1 MTARPST
8 AEVFLRSL
16 GRLGVDY
23 LFGNAGT
30 DAAPLI
36 EAYARCRS
44 DRDAAVPSPILATHE
59 NLALSMAHGYAMV
72 SGRLPAAFVHVSVGT
87 ANAVC
92 PIMNAARENVP
103 ILLTAGRTPIYE
115 DDRTGSRDSYIHWGQ
130 EMFDQASL
138 LREFVKW
145 DYELRGPA
153 QVETVTQR
161 AVSIAMS
168 EPRGPV
174 YLSLPR
180 EVLAEPMPDGH
191 DNVAPVPLAPAHPPR
206 PSAQGVAAAAAMLAA
221 AQRPLIV
228 AGNSGRNPRTVAALV
243 AFAERAKIPVVQHR
257 SRYMPFPSDHP
268 LHLGFDPMGLVEEA
282 DVVLVLDSDVPW
294 IPKLSPLRPDCRV
307 IHAGPD
313 PLFGAIPIRGFRCDL
328 ALTGDIGA
336 LLDDLTSALGN
347 ETANLPARQAWARDK
362 REKLI
367 ATRASRLADARAMHP
382 IHPAWVSHCLEQV
395 KGDAI
400 LVNEY
405 TLMPDHCGFS
415 APGSYFGSSSA
426 SGLGWGMGA
435 ALGAKLAEPDRTVI
449 ATLGDGAYI
458 FANPVAGHYAAHQH
472 KLPVL
477 FVVFNNGMWDGVR
490 QATLKVYPGGVA
502 STANRHALTELDGLP
517 AFEQVCAA
525 AGGYGER
532 VEHAAD
538 LPAALDRALRAVRDE
553 KRQALLNVICQPR

>member
-1 MTARPST
+1 MTARPSA

-16 GRLGVDY
+16 ARLDVKY

-36 EAYARCRS
+36 EAYARCRTDS
-44 DRDAAVPSPILATHE
+44 DAPLPAPILATHE

-72 SGRLPAAFVHVSVGT
+72 SGKLPAAFVHVSVGT

-103 ILLTAGRTPIYE
+103 LLLAAGRTPIYE

-130 EMFDQASL
+130 EMFDQGSL

-153 QVETVTQR
+153 QVETVVQR

-191 DNVAPVPLAPAHPPR
+191 DKTAPVRLAPTHPPR
-206 PSAQGVAAAAAMLAA
+206 PNSEGVTAAAEILSAA
-221 AQRPLIV
+221 RTPLIV

-243 AFAERAKIPVVQHR
+243 AFAERLQIPVVQHR

-268 LHLGFDPMGLVEEA
+268 LHLGFDPAGLVEQA
-282 DVVLVLDSDVPW
+282 DAILVLESDVPW
-294 IPKLSPLRPDCRV
+294 IPKLSSLRPDCQV

-328 ALTGDIGA
+328 ALAGAIAA
-336 LLDDLTSALGN
+336 LLGDLTADMESR
-347 ETANLPARQAWARDK
+347 TADLPARQAWANEARI
-362 REKLI
+362 KLVD
-367 ATRASRLADARAMHP
+367 TRASNLAAARAMHP

-415 APGSYFGSSSA
+415 EPGSYFGSSSA

-435 ALGAKLAEPDRTVI
+435 ALGAKLADPERLVI

-477 FVVFNNGMWDGVR
+477 FVIFNNGMWDGVR
-490 QATLKVYPGGVA
+490 QATLKVYPDGVA
-502 STANRHALTELDGLP
+502 STANQHALTELDGLP
-517 AFEQVCAA
+517 AFEQVCTA

-532 VEHAAD
+532 VEHADD
-538 LPAALDRALRAVRDE
+538 LPAALDRALKAVRDE
-553 KRQALLNVICQPR
+553 RRQALLNIICQPR